1 MKFYIIASMPVT
13 INTVGN
19 VRILRVKNAV
29 VICIYPQNSV
39 VIASSIYNIV
49 VGFVDPKNGTKKG
62 WEIMDGER
70 KWD

>member
-29 VICIYPQNSV
+29 VISSYPQHSV
-39 VIASSIYNIV
+39 MIASSIYNIV

-62 WEIMDGER
+62 
-70 KWD
+70 